1 MFVTLEAGR
10 YTLICECGKQT
21 LPILLYRRHKR
32 VSTHCF
38 YCNNNGKYIKIM
50 EHNLLFLKNWNNK
63 LDCDC
68 FTTLRLSNPKKYYK
82 GALVNVVLNN
92 ESKGKATI
100 ISVNHFTIDQ
110 INEFVAGID
119 TGLSAEECRKYIMKM
134 YSYNTKIDWFT
145 QKLDFCLLKYEKK

>member
-1 MFVTLEAGR
+1 
-10 YTLICECGKQT
+10 
-21 LPILLYRRHKR
+21 
-32 VSTHCF
+32 
-38 YCNNNGKYIKIM
+38 M